1 MNEVKVNDE
10 INISDMIYEIRGKQV
25 MLDSDLARL
34 YGCKNGTKTINQA
47 VSRHLDRFPHDFY
60 FQINN
65 EEYQSVLRSQVGTAN
80 RQMSRTL
87 PYVFTEEGVAMLSA
101 VLRTDVASVVS
112 IRIMRAFVAMRHYI
126 GNNEFRLSNVESKL
140 LEHDNEIKLI
150 QESFKKFDEKK
161 IVNEIYYKGQIYDA
175 YSRII
180 DILSEARTEII
191 IIDRYVDKMVLDM
204 IRNLKIEV
212 ILITKENA
220 KLSKLDISKYNDEY
234 GNLKVIYSDDY
245 HDRYFILDRK
255 IVYHCGTSINNA
267 GSRLFSINMLT
278 DKFVIN
284 NLVDNVLNII
294 NIKNN

>member
-1 MNEVKVNDE
+1 MNEVIINDE

-25 MLDSDLARL
+25 MLDSDLAKL
-34 YGCKNGTKTINQA
+34 YRCKNGTKEINQA
-47 VSRHLDRFPHDFY
+47 VKNNLEKFPDRFSWKLTDDE
-60 FQINN
+60 IID
-65 EEYQSVLRSQVGTAN
+65 LRSKKMTTSYSK
-80 RQMSRTL
+80 MSRSR
-87 PYVFTEEGVAMLSA
+87 PRVFTEQGVAMLATILKSSIA
-101 VLRTDVASVVS
+101 TQVS
-112 IRIMRAFVAMRHYI
+112 IRIMDAFVAMRHYI

-150 QESFKKFDEKK
+150 QESFEKFDEKK

-284 NLVDNVLNII
+284 SLVDKVMEELNE
-294 NIKNN
+294 